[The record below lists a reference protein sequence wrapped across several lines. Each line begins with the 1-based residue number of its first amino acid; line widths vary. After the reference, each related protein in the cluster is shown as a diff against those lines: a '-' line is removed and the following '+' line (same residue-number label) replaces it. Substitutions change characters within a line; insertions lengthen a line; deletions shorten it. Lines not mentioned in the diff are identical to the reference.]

1 MKIDIYERFF
11 VGLAIALLVVFF
23 AAMVVSAFG
32 SAVVLTNPANTI
44 DPTLLDSTPP
54 FNETGVRELA
64 PGRYEVI
71 MIASTFQFT
80 PGEIRV
86 PAGSEVTFRITSRD
100 VIHGIQMTEIPFN
113 FMLVPGQVTQA
124 TVRFGEPGEHL
135 LICHEYCGTGH
146 QVMYGKVI
154 VEAATTAQG
163 EP

>member
-32 SAVVLTNPANTI
+32 SSVVLTNPANTV
-44 DPTLLDSTPP
+44 DPTVLDSTPP
-54 FNETGVRELA
+54 FNEPGLRELA
-64 PGRYEVI
+64 PGRYEAI
-71 MIASTFQFT
+71 IIASTFQYT
-80 PGEIRV
+80 PSEIRV
-86 PAGSEVTFRITSRD
+86 PAGAEVTFKITSRD

-124 TVRFGEPGEHL
+124 TVRFTEAGEHL

-146 QVMYGKVI
+146 QTMYGKVI
-154 VEAATTAQG
+154 VEGNTAQG
-163 EP
+163 GQ